1 MATVLRLE
9 DEDDDDDFLSSIF
22 DEPSP
27 VADRKKSPQRAVA
40 TLTEQAD
47 AQTYFDLGMAYHEM
61 GLIDD
66 ALAQFGLAAA
76 DGRWQSRAKVMIADL
91 RILRGEPS
99 VAVAAL
105 RDAIASATDEDE
117 RDAAHYRLAE
127 VYTTLGDAEAAS
139 AALREVSPGYRD
151 RDALLAEHDDS

>member
-1 MATVLRLE
+1 KIESAAAPVMIEDSPLPVSSPVAPVEPASTRTVLRLE

-22 DEPSP
+22 DEPAP
-27 VADRKKSPQRAVA
+27 VAARKKAPQRAVA

-91 RILRGEPS
+91 RILRGEP
-99 VAVAAL
+99 
-105 RDAIASATDEDE
+105 
-117 RDAAHYRLAE
+117 
-127 VYTTLGDAEAAS
+127 
-139 AALREVSPGYRD
+139 
-151 RDALLAEHDDS
+151 